1 MFYIFIY
8 SLISPLMSIYIYSN
22 NCDSDLVSYYHDIQ
36 FFLSHSGEKSY
47 HCIVSSV
54 SYILEKT
61 YQCIN
66 NNEKSDKPYQCIYD
80 ESCVTQNIV
89 MLKFSNKHTG
99 EILSTSAC
107 LLVIHI
113 RGKFSR
119 KTMFC
124 KAAHSKNLYLLNTP
138 ISIIIIH
145 TENIRTQVYILY
157 RIGRSMYTTHYEYVR

>member
-8 SLISPLMSIYIYSN
+8 SLITLLVSIYIYSN
-22 NCDSDLVSYYHDIQ
+22 NRDSDIVSYYHDIQ

-47 HCIVSSV
+47 HCNVSSV
-54 SYILEKT
+54 SYILEET

-99 EILSTSAC
+99 EILSASAC
-107 LLVIHI
+107 HVAIHI
-113 RGKFSR
+113 RGIFSR
-119 KTMFC
+119 KIIFC
-124 KAAHSKNLYLLNTP
+124 KAVHSKNLYLLNTP
-138 ISIIIIH
+138 KIKIIIY
-145 TENIRTQVYILY
+145 TENMCIQVYILY
-157 RIGRSMYTTHYEYVR
+157 RIGRSMSTTHYEYVR